1 VRGSLSGVIA
11 VLILDLTRRSDAE
24 DRMSTVAKV
33 FVVLNLLLAVA
44 VLGAAAAF
52 LGHSDNWKARHDSVR
67 QTSDASIAKVTAD
80 FNDQKKANTEL
91 TVQIAAANTSKD
103 KAIAAEQAIT
113 EAYGQLK
120 KGYDESNASYLTASR
135 ALLTS
140 SNTIAEMRRLIDE
153 LWKERDALKDKLSQ
167 ANDAM
172 TAAIQGEN
180 KANNALEAAT
190 TQLNDTLAK
199 LATSEGDKQR
209 VTFAYESILRQN
221 PGIGAGTEQPAQQG
235 KVLLSDNQAN
245 IVVISLGTE
254 DGVKN
259 GFRYTVSR
267 GASYV
272 ATIEITNAMAKS
284 AAGRVLTGMSKSPV
298 QPGDDFMTAR

>member
-1 VRGSLSGVIA
+1 
-11 VLILDLTRRSDAE
+11 
-24 DRMSTVAKV
+24 MSTVAKV

-52 LGHSDNWKARHDSVR
+52 LGHSDNWKARHDTLKQMS
-67 QTSDASIAKVTAD
+67 TATETKLNADIA
-80 FNDQKKANTEL
+80 DQKRANTDL
-91 TVQIAAANTSKD
+91 TVQVAAANTAKD

-120 KGYDESNASYLTASR
+120 KGYDESNASYLTATRS
-135 ALLTS
+135 LLTS
-140 SNTIAEMRRLIDE
+140 SNTIAEMRKLIDE

-199 LATSEGDKQR
+199 LATTEGELQR
-209 VTFAYESILRQN
+209 KTFQLESIIRAN
-221 PGIGAGTEQPAQQG
+221 PGFGNGTEQPSQTG

-245 IVVISLGTE
+245 IVVISLGSE

-267 GASYV
+267 GASFV
-272 ATIEITNAMAKS
+272 ATIEITNVMAKS
-284 AAGRVLTGMSKSPV
+284 AAGRVLNGMSKSPV
-298 QPGDDFMTAR
+298 QPGDDLMTAR

>member
-1 VRGSLSGVIA
+1 
-11 VLILDLTRRSDAE
+11 
-24 DRMSTVAKV
+24 MSTVAKV

-52 LGHSDNWKARHDSVR
+52 LGHSDNWKARHDTLKQMS
-67 QTSDASIAKVTAD
+67 TATETKLNADIA
-80 FNDQKKANTEL
+80 DQKRANTDL
-91 TVQIAAANTSKD
+91 TVQVAAANTAKD

-120 KGYDESNASYLTASR
+120 KGYDESNASYLTATRS
-135 ALLTS
+135 LLTS
-140 SNTIAEMRRLIDE
+140 SNTIAEMRKLIDE

-199 LATSEGDKQR
+199 LATTEGELQR
-209 VTFAYESILRQN
+209 KTFQLESIIRAN
-221 PGIGAGTEQPAQQG
+221 PGIGNGTEQPSQTG

-245 IVVISLGTE
+245 IVVISLGSE

-267 GASYV
+267 GASFV
-272 ATIEITNAMAKS
+272 ATIEITNVMAKS
-284 AAGRVLTGMSKSPV
+284 AAGRVLNGMSKSPV
-298 QPGDDFMTAR
+298 QPGDDLMTAR